1 VLAEKEPL
9 KQVEQE
15 ESGEEEELDPWTL
28 YLYSI
33 KSPAT
38 KEKYLLRLG
47 KFLDYLNLQ
56 GALEDKARAF
66 ARKGKVDSIWA
77 FNGLLKFIQF
87 QKERFNRK
95 EITAGTIRN
104 YVKSIKLFCSM
115 SDITIN
121 WDKITRGLPKGRRYT
136 DDRAP
141 TLDEIKKLCD
151 YPDRRIKAIIYT
163 MVSSGIRVGAWDYL
177 HWGNIRPIEQDGKIV
192 AARMVVYDGEDDAY
206 ITFITQSAYR
216 ELAEWMKYREESGEK
231 ITGDSWVMRDL
242 WDTQVKISRGLV
254 SVPKQL
260 TAIGVKR
267 LMERA
272 IWAQGL
278 RNELP
283 AGKKRHPFA
292 TNHSMR
298 KYFKTRC
305 ELVGMKPINIENLM
319 GHSTGSSDPYYRPT
333 ENDLLQDYLK
343 CMDALS
349 VNDEKTLQTK
359 VEDLANKSKDNEY
372 LINTRLSEKNKEIQ
386 DMKIRYEEMNSTLQ
400 SILIVLANT
409 DELGKQGIARQ
420 LIEKGI
426 YKDTKNF
433 NSG

>member
-9 KQVEQE
+9 KQLENE
-15 ESGEEEELDPWTL
+15 GSNEEEELDPWTL

-47 KFLDYLNLQ
+47 KFLNYLDFQ

-77 FNGLLKFIQF
+77 FNCLLKFIQF

-104 YVKSIKLFCSM
+104 YVKSIKLFCAM
-115 SDITIN
+115 ADIAIN
-121 WDKITRGLPKGRRYT
+121 WDKFIRGLPKGRRYT

-141 TLDEIKKLCD
+141 TLNEIKKLFD
-151 YPDRRIKAIIYT
+151 YPDRRIKAIVYA

-177 HWGNIRPIEQDGKIV
+177 RWGNIRPVEQEGKIV

-216 ELAEWMKYREESGEK
+216 ELAQWMKYREEAGEK
-231 ITGDSWVMRDL
+231 ITDDSWVMRDL

-292 TNHSMR
+292 TNHSLR

-305 ELVGMKPINIENLM
+305 ELAGMKPINIENLM

-349 VNDEKTLQTK
+349 VNDEKILQTK
-359 VEDLANKSKDNEY
+359 VEELASKSKDTEY
-372 LINTRLSEKNKEIQ
+372 IVNTKLSEKENEIQ
-386 DMKIRYEEMNSTLQ
+386 LLRQRDS
-400 SILIVLANT
+400 VNT
-409 DELGKQGIARQ
+409 DAIANLSDQLTRVMQEIQMMKKQQAQIAA
-420 LIEKGI
+420 
-426 YKDTKNF
+426 
-433 NSG
+433 S

>member
-1 VLAEKEPL
+1 MLAEKEPL
-9 KQVEQE
+9 KQVEKE
-15 ESGEEEELDPWTL
+15 ESEEELNPWTL

-47 KFLDYLNLQ
+47 KFLDYLNFQ

-77 FNGLLKFIQF
+77 FNSILKFIQF

-104 YVKSIKLFCSM
+104 YVKSIKLFCAM
-115 SDITIN
+115 SDIAIN

-141 TLDEIKKLCD
+141 TLEEIKKLCE
-151 YPDRRIKAIIYT
+151 YPDRRIKAIVYT

-177 HWGNIRPIEQDGKIV
+177 RWGNIRPIEQDGKIV

-216 ELAEWMKYREESGEK
+216 ELTQWMKYREEAGEK
-231 ITGDSWVMRDL
+231 ITGNSWVMRDL
-242 WDTQVKISRGLV
+242 WDTQIKISRGLV

-292 TNHSMR
+292 TNHSLR

-305 ELVGMKPINIENLM
+305 ELDGMKPINIENLM

-343 CMDALS
+343 CMDALT

-359 VEDLANKSKDNEY
+359 VEEIANKSKDNEY

-409 DELGKQGIARQ
+409 DESGKQVIARQ
-420 LIEKGI
+420 LIENGI
-426 YKDTKNF
+426 YKHTKNF

>member
-1 VLAEKEPL
+1 
-9 KQVEQE
+9 
-15 ESGEEEELDPWTL
+15 
-28 YLYSI
+28 
-33 KSPAT
+33 
-38 KEKYLLRLG
+38 
-47 KFLDYLNLQ
+47 
-56 GALEDKARAF
+56 
-66 ARKGKVDSIWA
+66 
-77 FNGLLKFIQF
+77 
-87 QKERFNRK
+87 
-95 EITAGTIRN
+95 
-104 YVKSIKLFCSM
+104 M
-115 SDITIN
+115 SDIAIN
-121 WDKITRGLPKGRRYT
+121 WDKITRGLPKGSRYT

-141 TLDEIKKLCD
+141 TLEEIKKLCE
-151 YPDRRIKAIIYT
+151 YPDRRIKAIVYT

-177 HWGNIRPIEQDGKIV
+177 RWGNIRPVEQDGKIV

-216 ELAEWMKYREESGEK
+216 ELAQWMKYREEAGEK
-231 ITGDSWVMRDL
+231 ITGDCWVMRDL

-292 TNHSMR
+292 TNHSLR

-305 ELVGMKPINIENLM
+305 ELAGMKPINIENLM

-343 CMDALS
+343 CVDALT

-359 VEDLANKSKDNEY
+359 VEELASKSKDNEY
-372 LINTRLSEKNKEIQ
+372 VVNTKLADKEKEIQ
-386 DMKIRYEEMNSTLQ
+386 LLRERDSM
-400 SILIVLANT
+400 NT
-409 DELGKQGIARQ
+409 DAISNLSDKMQELMVKIQELERRQ
-420 LIEKGI
+420 Q
-426 YKDTKNF
+426 T
-433 NSG
+433 NSN

>member
-1 VLAEKEPL
+1 M
-9 KQVEQE
+9 
-15 ESGEEEELDPWTL
+15 L

-47 KFLDYLNLQ
+47 KFLDYLNFK

-66 ARKGKVDSIWA
+66 ARKGKADSIWA

-87 QKERFNRK
+87 QKKRFNRK

-104 YVKSIKLFCSM
+104 YVKSIKLFCAM
-115 SDITIN
+115 SDIAIN

-141 TLDEIKKLCD
+141 TLDEIKKLCE
-151 YPDRRIKAIIYT
+151 YPDRRIKAIVYT

-177 HWGNIRPIEQDGKIV
+177 RWGNIRPIEQDGKIV
-192 AARMVVYDGEDDAY
+192 AARIVVYDSEDDSY

-216 ELAEWMKYREESGEK
+216 ELAEWMKYREEAGEK

-242 WDTQVKISRGLV
+242 WDTQVKISRGLI

-292 TNHSMR
+292 TNHSLR

-386 DMKIRYEEMNSTLQ
+386 DMKTRYEEMNSTLQ
-400 SILIVLANT
+400 VYLLSWLTPMN
-409 DELGKQGIARQ
+409 
-420 LIEKGI
+420 
-426 YKDTKNF
+426 
-433 NSG
+433 

>member
-1 VLAEKEPL
+1 M
-9 KQVEQE
+9 
-15 ESGEEEELDPWTL
+15 L

-47 KFLDYLNLQ
+47 KFLDYLNFK

-66 ARKGKVDSIWA
+66 ARKGKADSIWA

-87 QKERFNRK
+87 QKKRFNRK

-104 YVKSIKLFCSM
+104 YVKSIKLFCAM
-115 SDITIN
+115 SDIAIN

-141 TLDEIKKLCD
+141 TLDEIKKLCE
-151 YPDRRIKAIIYT
+151 YPDRRIKAIVYT

-177 HWGNIRPIEQDGKIV
+177 RWGNIRPIEQDGKIV
-192 AARMVVYDGEDDAY
+192 AARIVVYDSEDDSY

-216 ELAEWMKYREESGEK
+216 ELAEWMKYREEAGEK

-242 WDTQVKISRGLV
+242 WDTQVKISRGLI

-278 RNELP
+278 RNELS

-292 TNHSMR
+292 TNHSLR

-386 DMKIRYEEMNSTLQ
+386 DMKTRYEEMNSTLQ
-400 SILIVLANT
+400 VYLLSWLTPMN
-409 DELGKQGIARQ
+409 
-420 LIEKGI
+420 
-426 YKDTKNF
+426 
-433 NSG
+433 

>member
-1 VLAEKEPL
+1 MLTEKGPLKEVEKEGS
-9 KQVEQE
+9 E
-15 ESGEEEELDPWTL
+15 EEEELDPWIL

-38 KEKYLLRLG
+38 KEKYLLRLK
-47 KFLDYLNLQ
+47 KFLDYLNFQ
-56 GALEDKARAF
+56 GTLEDKARAF
-66 ARKGKVDSIWA
+66 ARKGIVDGIWA
-77 FNGLLKFIQF
+77 FNSILKFIQF
-87 QKERFNRK
+87 QKERFNCK

-104 YVKSIKLFCSM
+104 YVKSIKLFCGM
-115 SDITIN
+115 SDIAIN

-141 TLDEIKKLCD
+141 TLDEIKKLCE
-151 YPDRRIKAIIYT
+151 YPDRRIKAIVYT

-177 HWGNIRPIEQDGKIV
+177 HWENIRPIEQDGKIV

-206 ITFITQSAYR
+206 ITFITQSTYR
-216 ELAEWMKYREESGEK
+216 ELAEWIMYREKAGEK
-231 ITGDSWVMRDL
+231 ITGNSWVMRDL
-242 WDTQVKISRGLV
+242 WDTQVKISRGLA

-292 TNHSMR
+292 TNHSLR

-305 ELVGMKPINIENLM
+305 ELAGMKPINIENLM
-319 GHSTGSSDPYYRPT
+319 GHSTGASDPYYRPT

-343 CMDALS
+343 CMDVLI
-349 VNDEKTLQTK
+349 VNDEKTF
-359 VEDLANKSKDNEY
+359 DN
-372 LINTRLSEKNKEIQ
+372 S
-386 DMKIRYEEMNSTLQ
+386 ST
-400 SILIVLANT
+400 
-409 DELGKQGIARQ
+409 
-420 LIEKGI
+420 
-426 YKDTKNF
+426 
-433 NSG
+433 